1 MPFEFRGKANGGSE
15 IIKITEEFLDWA
27 VNEGFSG
34 GTEKENGN
42 FANDDFKTKKIA
54 ILDEIDSGLDIDAL
68 KIVAQAI
75 NQARKEN
82 PKLGIILITH
92 YQRNFKLC

>member
-1 MPFEFRGKANGGSE
+1 MMILKP
-15 IIKITEEFLDWA
+15 
-27 VNEGFSG
+27 
-34 GTEKENGN
+34 
-42 FANDDFKTKKIA
+42 KIA

-92 YQRNFKLC
+92 YQRILNYVEPDRVVVMKQGKVVKTGYRQLVKELERFGYEKI